1 MASEGRLPMASI
13 HEDKR
18 TGNWIVMFRF
28 GGKQFRRSCE
38 TASKSDAVSTKAR
51 VEDTIRLLNLGRI
64 SIPPD
69 ADPGVWIMSE
79 GKLTEKPKLPK
90 HELRR
95 LDEICTAYIADQI
108 GKAKNTIACEEIHV
122 RHLKRLLGESTHLS
136 AITLATIQGYINTR
150 SKTKCRDKLLSGRT
164 IRKELA
170 TFRQIWDWARK
181 RQYVAAECPLYDE
194 GRRWAVTLP
203 KPMEKEKFQTWEQI
217 KRRIARG
224 GSTPQ
229 KKKELWDSLFLD
241 EYQIAELLKHVKEHA
256 SYPFIYPMF
265 VFAAYTGARR
275 GEIRRSHIDDFDFE
289 SGQVTLRERKRK
301 KEMAES
307 VRFVP
312 LHPKLAEVIRE
323 WFKIHPGGSYTI
335 AGPLRMRGR
344 KEKTEFVEMTPDEAN
359 HHFKFTLE
367 DSKWKVLRGFHVL
380 RHSFGSNLARSGKV
394 PRDTIAKWMG
404 HTTEEMKDHYQHLF
418 PQDGQSQINVLK

>member
-1 MASEGRLPMASI
+1 MASI

-38 TASKSDAVSTKAR
+38 TTSNSDAVSVKAR
-51 VEDTIRLLNLGRI
+51 VEDTIRLLNIGRI

-95 LDEICTAYIADQI
+95 LDEICTAYIVDQV
-108 GKAKNTIACEEIHV
+108 GKAKNTLATEEMQI
-122 RHLKRLLGESTHLS
+122 RHLKRLLGESTQLS
-136 AITLATIQGYINTR
+136 TITLTTIQAYINTR
-150 SKTKCRDKLLSGRT
+150 IKTKYREKLLSGRT

-181 RQYVAAECPLYDE
+181 RKYVTAECPLYDE

-203 KPMEKEKFQTWEQI
+203 KPTEKEKFQTWQQI
-217 KRRIARG
+217 ERRIARG
-224 GSTPQ
+224 GLSPQ
-229 KKKELWDSLFLD
+229 QKKELWDSLFLD
-241 EYQIAELLKHVKEHA
+241 EDQIVELLKYVKEHA
-256 SYPFIYPMF
+256 RYPFIYPMF
-265 VFAAYTGARR
+265 AFAAYTGARR
-275 GEIRRSHIDDFDFE
+275 GEIRRSQIDDFDFG
-289 SGQVTLRERKRK
+289 SCQVKVRERKRK
-301 KEMAES
+301 KDMAES
-307 VRFVP
+307 CRFVP
-312 LHPKLAEVIRE
+312 LHPKLAEVMRD
-323 WFKIHPGGSYTI
+323 WFKDHPGGRYTI
-335 AGPLRMRGR
+335 SGPWRMRGR
-344 KEKTEFVEMTPDEAN
+344 KDKTDFLEATKDEAH
-359 HHFKFTLE
+359 HHFKFTLK
-367 DSKWKVLRGFHVL
+367 DGKWKVLRGFHVL